1 MNTTIYYFSA
11 TGNSLCFA
19 RKLAQEL
26 HTENI
31 FSIAEAMDQEFVE
44 TDSQRVGLVFPVYAW
59 GPPRIVMDFLEK
71 LIFQDS
77 PYIFSIVTCVGIPAK
92 TLFTVR
98 KALRKKGVELDA
110 GYVIKASCSSLMK
123 MNTLDRIIIS
133 LDKQRKR
140 LKTGEERLAEILSA
154 VDKLEKHK
162 PETSS
167 WTANI
172 FGTLFHNY
180 GINFF
185 KTAAK
190 SFHISDKCTGCGTC
204 IRVCPRANV
213 LLKKGQPIFKDNC
226 ELCHACIQWC
236 PEFAITHPDF
246 NKESPQYRNPEI
258 NVKDVVVN
266 A

>member
-1 MNTTIYYFSA
+1 
-11 TGNSLCFA
+11 
-19 RKLAQEL
+19 
-26 HTENI
+26 
-31 FSIAEAMDQEFVE
+31 
-44 TDSQRVGLVFPVYAW
+44 
-59 GPPRIVMDFLEK
+59 MDFLEK
-71 LIFQDS
+71 LIFQGS

-92 TLFTVR
+92 TLLTVR

-110 GYVIKASCSSLMK
+110 GYVIKARCSSLMK
-123 MNTLDRIIIS
+123 MNALDRIIIS

-140 LKTGEERLAEILSA
+140 LKTGKERLPEILST
-154 VDKLEKHK
+154 VDKKEKHK

-185 KTAAK
+185 KTAAM
-190 SFHISDKCTGCGTC
+190 SFHVSDKCTGCGSC
-204 IRVCPRANV
+204 IRVCPRGNV
-213 LLKKGQPIFKDNC
+213 LLKNGQPIFKDNC

-246 NKESPQYRNPEI
+246 NNEYSQYRNPEI
-258 NVKDVVVN
+258 NVKDLLVN

>member
-11 TGNSLCFA
+11 TGNSLHFA
-19 RKLAQEL
+19 RELAQEL

-71 LIFQDS
+71 LIFQGS

-92 TLFTVR
+92 
-98 KALRKKGVELDA
+98 
-110 GYVIKASCSSLMK
+110 
-123 MNTLDRIIIS
+123 
-133 LDKQRKR
+133 
-140 LKTGEERLAEILSA
+140 
-154 VDKLEKHK
+154 
-162 PETSS
+162 
-167 WTANI
+167 
-172 FGTLFHNY
+172 
-180 GINFF
+180 
-185 KTAAK
+185 
-190 SFHISDKCTGCGTC
+190 SFHVNDKCTGCGTC
-204 IRVCPRANV
+204 VRVCPRANV
-213 LLKKGQPIFKDNC
+213 LLKNGQPIFKDNC

-246 NKESPQYRNPEI
+246 NYESPQYRNSKVK
-258 NVKDVVVN
+258 VKDLVVN